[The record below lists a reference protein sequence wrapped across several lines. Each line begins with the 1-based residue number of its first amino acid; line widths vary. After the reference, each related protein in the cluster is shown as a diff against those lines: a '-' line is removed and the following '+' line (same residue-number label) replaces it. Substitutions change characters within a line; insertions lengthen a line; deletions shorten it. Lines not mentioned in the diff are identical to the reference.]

1 MPHFLTCRQRKT
13 CFQVAKLAV
22 REIKSTA
29 IVDSFHCWVLPGMG
43 LFHLQFLKTIFD
55 FGSRW
60 QLRRWYLDI
69 DDLHATND
77 LFFNINF
84 RAQRQLETLF
94 IHMSASHS
102 LVPNQIFLRKKHSVA
117 KKWNWENCLHVL
129 SLPNSGNSAIWLT
142 KKLLTMGWMQLG
154 HVCVY
159 PWMSQTFILRWFSPT
174 FLENKSVDFPWMQ
187 ILFMYWSR
195 CLFLGMVQRK
205 CRFRKLK
212 WVYGT
217 TQEFVSGTFRSIN
230 SNTWS
235 RKKNVASHT

>member
-1 MPHFLTCRQRKT
+1 
-13 CFQVAKLAV
+13 
-22 REIKSTA
+22 
-29 IVDSFHCWVLPGMG
+29 MG

-84 RAQRQLETLF
+84 RPQRQLETLF

-129 SLPNSGNSAIWLT
+129 SLPNSGNSSTSEVARPPDLTDKKASYNGLDAVGPCMRLSLHVSNVYYKVVFTYLPWKQIVRFPMDANTIYVLESRLISRDGATQMPISEIEVSIW
-142 KKLLTMGWMQLG
+142 
-154 HVCVY
+154 HNSRVCVWY
-159 PWMSQTFILRWFSPT
+159 FQVYKFKYLIWEKKCGFSYINLVQTVDDKRILCCVLNSPV
-174 FLENKSVDFPWMQ
+174 E
-187 ILFMYWSR
+187 R
-195 CLFLGMVQRK
+195 R
-205 CRFRKLK
+205 
-212 WVYGT
+212 
-217 TQEFVSGTFRSIN
+217 
-230 SNTWS
+230 
-235 RKKNVASHT
+235 